1 MLHTFHRLTPHVY
14 WLSPENTTDRPLL
27 GVIAGAHATLIVDA
41 GNSPAH
47 AHVLLEHIAA
57 TRLPAPR
64 YLVIT
69 HWHWDHWFGAAA
81 CNLPTIAHIATQRIL
96 AAQTTW
102 DWSDAALD
110 ARVAAGTE
118 IAFCSEMLKA
128 ELPDRSQLVLRAPD
142 IAFDGEVEIDL
153 GGVTCRLIHVGGDH
167 AADSIVVHVLEEK
180 VVFLSDCRY
189 DDLYATPRRYTTAKA
204 FPLFDRLLALDAEL
218 YFGGHEPAPITRLAL
233 EAEARRLRQAGE
245 TVAHIGADRD
255 AVLAALGQQFGQPL
269 DAELVEFAELFLTG
283 R

>member
-1 MLHTFHRLTPHVY
+1 MY

-118 IAFCSEMLKA
+118 IAFCSEMPGSREA
-128 ELPDRSQLVLRAPD
+128 NRSGDEANRAQELATGKYCAVPDSTMLCAM
-142 IAFDGEVEIDL
+142 
-153 GGVTCRLIHVGGDH
+153 
-167 AADSIVVHVLEEK
+167 
-180 VVFLSDCRY
+180 
-189 DDLYATPRRYTTAKA
+189 
-204 FPLFDRLLALDAEL
+204 
-218 YFGGHEPAPITRLAL
+218 
-233 EAEARRLRQAGE
+233 
-245 TVAHIGADRD
+245 
-255 AVLAALGQQFGQPL
+255 
-269 DAELVEFAELFLTG
+269 
-283 R
+283 